1 MDRVEHES
9 RFVGH
14 LQRLNGWRLWLL
26 FSAAAVLAAQVIVS
40 LMSLALQGRVTAD
53 YLLTGLVAAGLVA
66 PATLLLMG
74 TMLRELAAQQQQA
87 LSRSVE
93 SAETRLRVALDS
105 SDEGVLMVA
114 TDGRVLSA
122 NKRFFELWQLP
133 PTLAAA
139 GQDQLLL
146 EQVLDQLTD
155 PAGFLAG
162 VQRLYSGHA
171 QATDTLQFK
180 DGRVFERY
188 TQALALGAEEA
199 RIWCFR
205 DVSLQSQTR
214 QALAEREEQYRAIV
228 NQAGEGI
235 DLVDAET
242 LCFVEINEAAC
253 RMLGYRRDELLG
265 QPISMILTSR
275 DETPLRVAAARVVRD
290 GQASLEDRY
299 RCKDGRI
306 IEVALSSRAIRL
318 RGRTCL
324 VGVWHDIGE
333 RKAAHEAL
341 QNSRNLLKAIID
353 AVPMRVFWKDQNLRY
368 LGCNPAFARDAGKSD
383 PDDLLG
389 KDDFEMT
396 WAEQAEAY
404 RADDRAVIAS
414 GLARLSFEEPQ
425 TTPEGRTIWL
435 RTSKVPLRNHAN
447 QNIGILGVYEDIT
460 DHKLADAALREREE
474 IFSAIVNHSVEGILL
489 VDAQTLA
496 FTEFNDAACAGL
508 GYTREEFQHLRLPDV
523 QGQMNAIETR
533 EKCQLAALTP
543 DGLRFENQHR
553 CKDGSLRD
561 RHVSSRPVEVRGR
574 TYLAQVWHDVTEAKR
589 FGDLLR
595 VREQYQR
602 ALLDNFPFAV
612 WLKDEQSRFVAVNAT
627 FVKVFGRPSTESLVG
642 KTDFDIAPADLASRY
657 RADDQAVLQSG
668 RSQQVEELIE
678 TDGRRT
684 WFETYKSPVTIGG
697 RVFGTVGFGRD
708 VTQRKEAEWNLKMA
722 SEVAQVVFWR
732 LDPQTQALA
741 FEQAN
746 LHLLGLEPDAS
757 LTTLQSWA
765 ERVHPQDVGLFMQR
779 LQAALQ
785 PGDPVF
791 DMEYRMRRADG
802 QFQWVH
808 TKGSVIHRGVDG
820 QPRLAVGASMNIT
833 ERKQIEQ
840 AAHESEARSRKLAT
854 LLRLMADNVPDMIWA
869 KDLDNCY
876 LFANRAVCRDL
887 LNAEDTA
894 EPVGKDDLFFA
905 RRERQRHAEN
915 PQWHTFGEL
924 CQDTDKATL
933 ERGAYSV
940 FEEFGNLKGRPT
952 YLDVHKAPFL
962 DEQGQVIGTVGSAR
976 DITERKQTEAELA
989 RHRQHLEELV
999 EQRTTQLMT
1008 TEARASRILD
1018 SAADGLY
1025 GVGADGRI
1033 TFINHAACC
1042 MLGYTAEQA
1051 LGQRAHELFHHSRPD
1066 GRPYPASECAADQD
1080 WRAGTEMRADDET
1093 YWHADGHAVPV
1104 ALASHP
1110 ISEKGKIVGAVVS
1123 VVDVSAQRAAAVAR
1137 ERALVAAEN
1146 LARARSEFLANMSHE
1161 IRTPMNGVLGFAQIG
1176 MRNHQDPDKA
1186 RNAFEKIIGS
1196 GHQLLGVVNEILDFS
1211 KIDAGELR
1219 IEATEVSVDDAL
1231 QGALQLVAER
1241 ARAKGL
1247 DLHLVKAAS
1256 LPPQCICD
1264 PLRLTQVLLNLLTNA
1279 VKFTETG
1286 SVTLSAARQGEQLVF
1301 SVADTGIGMTA
1312 DQLGYVFNPF
1322 QQADGSTTRRFG
1334 GTGLGLAI
1342 CKRLLELMH
1351 GEIRVRSSPG
1361 AGSVF
1366 EARLPYVPLLPPV
1379 LPVLRGDAPS
1389 EPPAALADKPLA
1401 GLSVLV
1407 AEDDVINQMVL
1418 EVNLAD
1424 HGARTVLVGDG
1435 AEAVERV
1442 RADGPDAYDVV
1453 LMDIQMPVMDGF
1465 EATRRILELAPD
1477 LPIIGQTAHAFNEDR
1492 DRCLAAGMTGFIAKP
1507 IDTLALTRL
1516 VLQLLQAR
1524 KARKGSA

>member
-1 MDRVEHES
+1 MDRVERES

-26 FSAAAVLAAQVIVS
+26 FSAVAVLAALVIVS

-74 TMLRELAAQQQQA
+74 MMLRELAQQQQQT

-105 SDEGVLMVA
+105 SDEGILMVA
-114 TDGRVLSA
+114 ADGTVLSA
-122 NKRFFELWQLP
+122 NKRFCELWQVP
-133 PTLAAA
+133 PKLAAT
-139 GQDQLLL
+139 GQDRLLL
-146 EQVLDQLTD
+146 EHVQEQLVD
-155 PAGFLAG
+155 PGGFLAG
-162 VQRLYSGHA
+162 VQRLYSSHA

-188 TQALALGAEEA
+188 TQALALGTEEA

-265 QPISMILTSR
+265 KPISLILSPR
-275 DETPLRVAAARVVRD
+275 DEATVREAVATVVRE
-290 GQASLEDRY
+290 GQATFEDRH
-299 RCKDGRI
+299 RCKDGRV
-306 IEVALSSRAIRL
+306 IEVSLNSRAIRL

-341 QNSRNLLKAIID
+341 QDSRNLLKAIID
-353 AVPMRVFWKDQNLRY
+353 AAPMRVFWKDRNLRY
-368 LGCNPAFARDAGKSD
+368 LGCNPAFAHDAGKSD
-383 PDDLLG
+383 PDELLG
-389 KDDFEMT
+389 KDDFELS
-396 WAEQAEAY
+396 WAEHAEAY

-414 GLARLSFEEPQ
+414 GHPRLSFDEPQ
-425 TTPEGRTIWL
+425 TTPDGRTIWL
-435 RTSKVPLRNHAN
+435 RTSKVPLRNHADES
-447 QNIGILGVYEDIT
+447 IGILGVYEDIT
-460 DHKLADAALREREE
+460 DRKLADAALREREE
-474 IFSAIVNHSVEGILL
+474 VFSAIVNHSVEGILL

-508 GYTREEFQHLRLPDV
+508 GYTREEFQQLRLPDV
-523 QGQMNAIETR
+523 QGQMNPGETH
-533 EKCQLAALTP
+533 EECQATAFTP
-543 DGLRFENQHR
+543 EGRRFESQHL

-574 TYLAQVWHDVTEAKR
+574 TYLAQVWHDVTESRR
-589 FGDLLR
+589 FDAVLR

-612 WLKDEQSRFVAVNAT
+612 WLKDEESRFVAVNAA
-627 FVKVFGRPSTESLVG
+627 FAKVFGSPSAESLVG
-642 KTDFDIAPADLASRY
+642 KTDEDIAPADLAARY

-668 RSQQVEELIE
+668 RSQQVEELVE
-678 TDGRRT
+678 TEGRRA
-684 WFETYKSPVTIGG
+684 WFETYKSPVSIGG
-697 RVFGTVGFGRD
+697 RVFGTVGFTRD

-722 SEVAQVVFWR
+722 SEVAQIVFWR
-732 LDPQTQALA
+732 LDLQTQALA
-741 FEQAN
+741 FDQAN
-746 LHLLGLEPDAS
+746 LTLLGLESDESLAS
-757 LTTLQSWA
+757 MQSWV
-765 ERVHPQDVGLFMQR
+765 ERVHPEDVSPFMAR

-791 DMEYRMRRADG
+791 DMEYRMRRGDG
-802 QFQWVH
+802 QFQWIH
-808 TKGSVIHRGVDG
+808 AKGSVIHRGVDG
-820 QPRLAVGASMNIT
+820 RARLAVGTSMNIT
-833 ERKQIEQ
+833 ARKQIEQ
-840 AAHESEARSRKLAT
+840 AAHESEARSRNLAT
-854 LLRLMADNVPDMIWA
+854 LLRLMADNVPDLIWA
-869 KDLDNCY
+869 KDLKNRY

-887 LNAEDTA
+887 LNAADAA

-905 RRERQRHAEN
+905 QRERQRHADN

-924 CQDTDKATL
+924 CQDTDTATL
-933 ERGAYSV
+933 ERGVSSV

-962 DEQGQVIGTVGSAR
+962 DEHGQVIGTVGSAR
-976 DITERKQTEAELA
+976 DITERKQTEAELE

-999 EQRTTQLMT
+999 EQRTTQLMA

-1018 SAADGLY
+1018 STADGLY
-1025 GVGADGRI
+1025 GVGADGCI
-1033 TFINHAACC
+1033 TFINHAACH

-1051 LGQRAHELFHHSRPD
+1051 LGRRAHELFHHSWPD
-1066 GRPYPASECAADQD
+1066 GRPYPASDCAADQA
-1080 WRAGTEMRADDET
+1080 WRAGVEMRADDET

-1110 ISEKGKIVGAVVS
+1110 IFEKGRIVGAVVS

-1176 MRNHQDPDKA
+1176 MRNHQDPEKA
-1186 RNAFEKIIGS
+1186 RSAFEKIIGS

-1219 IEATEVSVDDAL
+1219 IDATEMSVDDAL
-1231 QGALQLVAER
+1231 EGALQLVADR

-1247 DLHLVKAAS
+1247 DLRLVKAAS
-1256 LPPQCICD
+1256 LPPQCIRD
-1264 PLRLTQVLLNLLTNA
+1264 PLRLGQVLLNLLTNA

-1286 SVTLSAARQGEQLVF
+1286 SITLSAERQGEQLVF

-1322 QQADGSTTRRFG
+1322 QQADGSTTRKFG

-1351 GEIRVRSSPG
+1351 GEIRVQSSPG
-1361 AGSVF
+1361 AGSLF
-1366 EARLPYVPLLPPV
+1366 QARLPYVPPSLQYH
-1379 LPVLRGDAPS
+1379 APQA
-1389 EPPAALADKPLA
+1389 PPAALPAKPLA
-1401 GLSVLV
+1401 GLSILV
-1407 AEDDVINQMVL
+1407 AEDDEINQMVL
-1418 EVNLAD
+1418 EVNLSD
-1424 HGARTVLVGDG
+1424 DGASLVVVGDG
-1435 AEAVERV
+1435 AAAVERV
-1442 RADGPDAYDVV
+1442 RVDGPTAYDVV

-1465 EATRRILELAPD
+1465 EATRRILELAPG
-1477 LPIIGQTAHAFNEDR
+1477 LPVIGQTAHAFEEDR
-1492 DRCLAAGMTGFIAKP
+1492 NRCLAAGMAGFIAKP
-1507 IDTLALTRL
+1507 IDPQELTRL
-1516 VLQLLQAR
+1516 VLQVR
-1524 KARKGSA
+1524 GVRDNTT